1 MAFIRVLYVNLTILS
16 YHLAVM
22 NSNQQKVITG
32 VLFYGECRFIAV
44 VLLSI
49 LDRYLIHTN
58 YHIVTQVPII
68 NLRRHWYI
76 EGSWQ

>member
-49 LDRYLIHTN
+49 LDR
-58 YHIVTQVPII
+58 
-68 NLRRHWYI
+68 
-76 EGSWQ
+76 